1 MVQIHSLSEEEILD
15 LTDGYKNG
23 HKHYFRIRCQS
34 ILLSNADFSVS
45 QIAERLSKQ
54 KDTIYS
60 WLERFEENGISGL
73 KNIKG
78 QGVKAALDS
87 INKEQ
92 KLFLIA
98 TVEDG
103 PQSLKEVCH
112 TLTEKLGFPVTKW
125 KLIRYL
131 KKNSISLGAGLEKL

>member
-1 MVQIHSLSEEEILD
+1 MVQVHSLSEEEILD

-23 HKHYFRIRCQS
+23 NKHYFRIRCQS
-34 ILLSNADFSVS
+34 ILLSNADFSVT

-60 WLERFEENGISGL
+60 WLARFEKNGISGL
-73 KNIKG
+73 KNVKG
-78 QGVKAALDS
+78 QGVKAVLDTIS
-87 INKEQ
+87 EEQ

-98 TVEDG
+98 TVKDE
-103 PQSLKEVCH
+103 PQSLRNVCH

-125 KLIRYL
+125 MLIRYL
-131 KKNSISLGAGLEKL
+131 KKTQLHLAQN